1 MDKKDLKMYAAPKVE
16 LVDLELEAQLMAGST
31 GSNADNANMEEPSEE
46 VDL

>member
-31 GSNADNANMEEPSEE
+31 GSNADNATMEDPSEE